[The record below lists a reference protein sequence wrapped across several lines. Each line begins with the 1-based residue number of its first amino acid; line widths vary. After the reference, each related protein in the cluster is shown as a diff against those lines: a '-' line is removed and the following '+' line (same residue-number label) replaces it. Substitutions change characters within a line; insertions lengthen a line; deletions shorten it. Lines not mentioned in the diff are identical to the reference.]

1 MTTKYHTKNRCKYL
15 LKLHLVFVVKYRK
28 SILTGA
34 IADDIKQFCM
44 DVCKK
49 NDVEVDMLN
58 TDKDHIHLLV
68 DVPPTL
74 SPTSLVQYL
83 KQETTW
89 NVWRTHS
96 NELKQ
101 HFWKKQ
107 VFWSDGYFVCST
119 GDVSTQT
126 ILEYIKSQG

>member
-1 MTTKYHTKNRCKYL
+1 MKKYHTKNRSKYL
-15 LKLHLVFVVKYRK
+15 LKLHIVFCCKYRK
-28 SILTGA
+28 SILIGA
-34 IADDIKQFCM
+34 IDDDIKQFCM

-49 NDVEVDMLN
+49 NDVVIDMME
-58 TDKDHIHLLV
+58 TDKNHIHLLV

-83 KQETTW
+83 KQETIW
-89 NVWRTHS
+89 KHHS

-101 HFWKKQ
+101 HFWKKSI
-107 VFWSDGYFVCST
+107 FWSDGYFVCST

>member
-1 MTTKYHTKNRCKYL
+1 
-15 LKLHLVFVVKYRK
+15 LKLHLVFVCKYRK
-28 SILTGA
+28 AILNGE

-49 NDVEVDMLN
+49 NYVVVDMMN
-58 TDKDHIHLLV
+58 TDKDRIHLLV

-74 SPTSLVQYL
+74 PPITLVQYL

-89 NVWRTHS
+89 NIWRTHS
-96 NELKQ
+96 IELKQ
-101 HFWKKQ
+101 HYWKRN

>member
-1 MTTKYHTKNRCKYL
+1 MKKYHTKNRCKYL
-15 LKLHLVFVVKYRK
+15 LKLHIVFVVKYRK
-28 SILTGA
+28 SILNGA

-49 NDVEVDMLN
+49 SDVEVDMLN

-83 KQETTW
+83 KQETT
-89 NVWRTHS
+89 
-96 NELKQ
+96 L
-101 HFWKKQ
+101 
-107 VFWSDGYFVCST
+107 
-119 GDVSTQT
+119 
-126 ILEYIKSQG
+126 

>member
-1 MTTKYHTKNRCKYL
+1 MKKYHTKNRCKYL
-15 LKLHLVFVVKYRK
+15 LKLHIVFVVKYRK

-49 NDVEVDMLN
+49 NDVGVDMLN

-89 NVWRTHS
+89 NIWRTHS

-101 HFWKKQ
+101 HFLEE
-107 VFWSDGYFVCST
+107 T
-119 GDVSTQT
+119 R
-126 ILEYIKSQG
+126 ILVRRILRMLYGRCLYPNHFGIH